1 MKPAGPESI
10 EGLLQFEIELQAQGV
25 RLIAGVDEAGVGPLA
40 GPIVAAAVILPVGAS
55 LPALDDSKKLT
66 TAKREKLADWI
77 RNAAPAWGVGIA
89 PVEEIDRINVYQA
102 GLQAMRRAVLALA
115 VAPEYLL
122 VDARTIP
129 DCAIPQ
135 RGIIRGDAL
144 SASIAAASIIAKT
157 TRDAIMLDLDRQY
170 PDYGFAV
177 HKGYATAAHFAALQ
191 RYGALPI
198 HRRSFRPVREALGLE
213 SPAPVQAT
221 LFA

>member
-1 MKPAGPESI
+1 
-10 EGLLQFEIELQAQGV
+10 
-25 RLIAGVDEAGVGPLA
+25 
-40 GPIVAAAVILPVGAS
+40 
-55 LPALDDSKKLT
+55 
-66 TAKREKLADWI
+66 
-77 RNAAPAWGVGIA
+77 
-89 PVEEIDRINVYQA
+89 
-102 GLQAMRRAVLALA
+102 MRRAVLALTIS
-115 VAPEYLL
+115 PEYLL

-170 PDYGFAV
+170 PGYGFAI

-191 RYGALPI
+191 RHGALPI

-213 SPAPVQAT
+213 SPAPAQAD